1 MSASVPTP
9 SPPATAFTGERF
21 LPGCSGEIAYE
32 HWHRYAFARRFAHG
46 RRVLDVACGEGYGA
60 ALLGAVA
67 ASVVGVD
74 IDIATIENA
83 RSTYGDGTR
92 VRFVAASGTSLPL
105 SSGSFE
111 VIVSFETIEHLDA
124 AEQPGMLAEFARVLS
139 PEGVLVISSPNK
151 RLYSDARG
159 YVNPFHLHELY
170 RDDLARLL
178 GQHFP
183 AQRWYHQRLACWS
196 GIWSEAAAGN
206 ETSAAHGRGL
216 EAWVGDAARIEAYSA
231 PEGMYFIVVAARN
244 EAGLPPEDPGVSLF
258 SDTAESELKRA
269 DANARE
275 VLRLDALLTENTNA
289 LARQTGHIHHLEAL
303 VAERERLVV
312 ERDAA
317 MARQTGHIHHLEAL
331 VAERERLV
339 VERDAAMAR
348 HRERIGHLEAVA
360 AERDRQLDQANA
372 SRAECEAELKRST
385 EAMAS
390 LRRQSGAWES
400 EKARLEAALAAQE
413 RAIDYLQSFRGWLA
427 WPSRWL
433 RQRLAR
439 SR

>member
-1 MSASVPTP
+1 MSASVPAP

-21 LPGCSGEIAYE
+21 LPDCSGEIAYE

-46 RRVLDVACGEGYGA
+46 KRVLDVACGEGYGA
-60 ALLGAVA
+60 ALLGTVA
-67 ASVVGVD
+67 ASVVGAD
-74 IDIATIENA
+74 IDIGTIEHA
-83 RSTYGDGTR
+83 RSSYGDGTR

-105 SSGSFE
+105 PNASFD
-111 VIVSFETIEHLDA
+111 VVVSFETIEHLNA

-151 RLYSDARG
+151 RLYSDARA

-196 GIWSEAAAGN
+196 GIWSEAAAGKDR
-206 ETSAAHGRGL
+206 SAGCAPGL
-216 EAWVGDAARIEAYSA
+216 EAWVGDAARIEPYAA

-244 EAGLPPEDPGVSLF
+244 EPSLPQEGLGVSLF
-258 SDTAESELKRA
+258 TDTAESELKRA

-275 VLRLDALLTENTNA
+275 VLRLDALLTENGNA

-317 MARQTGHIHHLEAL
+317 VASYTERIRHLEAL
-331 VAERERLV
+331 VAE
-339 VERDAAMAR
+339 
-348 HRERIGHLEAVA
+348 HERIIG
-360 AERDRQLDQANA
+360 ERDRQIDQTSAA
-372 SRAECEAELKRST
+372 QAQCDAELKRRVEEIAVLGKQLGSW
-385 EAMAS
+385 
-390 LRRQSGAWES
+390 GS
-400 EKARLEAALAAQE
+400 EKTRLEGALAAQE
-413 RAIDYLQSFRGWLA
+413 RAIAYLQSFGGWLA